1 MCNLEVVDALPA
13 SYGRKSILNT
23 LPGSYGS
30 KSMRHLAVVDAS
42 QCVTWSLWT
51 QLNARDASQWAIW
64 LLWTHVNASP
74 DC

>member
-30 KSMRHLAVVDAS
+30 KSMRHLVVMDAT
-42 QCVTWSLWT
+42 QCVTWLLGT
-51 QLNARDASQWAIW
+51 QVSGLSGCYGH
-64 LLWTHVNASP
+64 T
-74 DC
+74 